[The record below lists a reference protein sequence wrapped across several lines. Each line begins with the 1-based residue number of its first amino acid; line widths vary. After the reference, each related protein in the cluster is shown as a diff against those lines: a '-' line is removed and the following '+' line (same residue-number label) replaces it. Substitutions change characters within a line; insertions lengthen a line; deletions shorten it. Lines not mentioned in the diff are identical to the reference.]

1 MKTNILFTYF
11 YRTST
16 NAKTVSE
23 IIFANPDGLTLSE
36 IEYKIKCGLVD
47 QEYFHHGHFMVPP
60 LYGEYPDFDKNPEV
74 HEFVGVSLTERETT
88 DKRNI
93 ADFIINIK

>member
-1 MKTNILFTYF
+1 MNNILFTYF
-11 YRTST
+11 YRDS
-16 NAKTVSE
+16 NNHKTASE
-23 IIFANPDGLTLSE
+23 IIFANPDGLSLSE
-36 IEYKIKCGLVD
+36 IEYKIKCGLTD

-74 HEFVGVSLTERETT
+74 HEFGEVKLTDKTAT

-93 ADFIINIK
+93 GDFIMNIK